1 MSAAALMLSEA
12 SPRSC
17 VLPLCISHC
26 WRPSLS
32 GQSSVSSETSASLL
46 ECPRENSR
54 PGQGAVDGRRP
65 SSMTAPSPFLTIKA
79 VCLASSVI
87 TEAFQ
92 TAEHKIS
99 VKSLV
104 KTDKQVLNEL
114 ISFTCPLNPHPQV
127 VIPYQH
133 LFICTICVKLD
144 AQSNGL
150 LWTQLATQMEDNQV
164 GAVRSST
171 PTSTVESLS

>member
-12 SPRSC
+12 SPWSS
-17 VLPLCISHC
+17 VLLLCISHC

-46 ECPRENSR
+46 ECPRENSS
-54 PGQGAVDGRRP
+54 PGQGAMDGRR
-65 SSMTAPSPFLTIKA
+65 SSSITAPSPFLTIKA
-79 VCLASSVI
+79 VCLVSSVI

-104 KTDKQVLNEL
+104 KIDKLNEL
-114 ISFTCPLNPHPQV
+114 ISFICPLNPHPQV
-127 VIPYQH
+127 VIPYQY
-133 LFICTICVKLD
+133 LFICTIWVKLD
-144 AQSNGL
+144 AESNGL

-164 GAVRSST
+164 GAVRSSA
-171 PTSTVESLS
+171 PTSAVESLS

>member
-1 MSAAALMLSEA
+1 MLSEA
-12 SPRSC
+12 SSRSC

-46 ECPRENSR
+46 ECPRENSS
-54 PGQGAVDGRRP
+54 PGQGAMDVRR
-65 SSMTAPSPFLTIKA
+65 SSSITAPSPFLTIKA
-79 VCLASSVI
+79 VCLVSSVI

-104 KTDKQVLNEL
+104 KTDKQVLNKL
-114 ISFTCPLNPHPQV
+114 ISFICPLNPHPQV
-127 VIPYQH
+127 VIPCQY

-144 AQSNGL
+144 GDRCSIKRAAVDPACYSDGGQPGGGC
-150 LWTQLATQMEDNQV
+150 QV
-164 GAVRSST
+164 VNSDQRG
-171 PTSTVESLS
+171 